1 MSIAKRL
8 EEQKH
13 YQDGLKKAIHYYD
26 EQVIGLQDILDDAKE
41 SSLEEFKSLL
51 EDLFFSENTKEL
63 IENCSDF
70 HNSKKALI
78 ETFEAIIFYFHIYSL
93 ETILC
98 YKFEPNFLEYLECNN
113 LNTSFCTPRELFD
126 VLQQLPPSVVE
137 IELGDLCEERNSY
150 MLLDSYKEK
159 DKERF
164 IQSFEKIP
172 NNSEI
177 MAHFR
182 NVVEY
187 ENLIHDGKELI
198 DIDPMTIPRH
208 DVINFIESFRHDVE
222 IFLRYCKSINFEYTK
237 PLYDMPKQIFEG
249 KPAITIQSLKNL
261 YKEVI
266 KDFIKSDDKFYDFEK
281 NIIDNVIKESGF
293 ADLYNELYPQCLK
306 EVQQDIIKEGGKT
319 LEPIDFP
326 EHLGIE
332 PEKKESFLRAL
343 YKELVGKSYISP
355 NREDDFVYLLG
366 GPIARPDDLMPINWL
381 KKFKYTSQ
389 AFFAAFCGK
398 EFKSWTTLDAI
409 ATFKGE
415 PLSHSNNLPDLYEHY
430 EDRTRPFI
438 SIIEKAKKIT
448 EAQG

>member
-8 EEQKH
+8 EEQKKYRELLIKLSH
-13 YQDGLKKAIHYYD
+13 LFD
-26 EQVIGLQDILDDAKE
+26 
-41 SSLEEFKSLL
+41 SLL
-51 EDLFFSENTKEL
+51 SDIKENDICNHEELSFTIHLASLNNVIETIERRNFASPLIPLMDTNLSCSNGPIHTPGDLYDWLSQIPEDAVIQMLSNQCDQIGNYSL
-63 IENCSDF
+63 IE
-70 HNSKKALI
+70 
-78 ETFEAIIFYFHIYSL
+78 
-93 ETILC
+93 
-98 YKFEPNFLEYLECNN
+98 
-113 LNTSFCTPRELFD
+113 SFR
-126 VLQQLPPSVVE
+126 Q
-137 IELGDLCEERNSY
+137 
-150 MLLDSYKEK
+150 K
-159 DKERF
+159 DKETF
-164 IQSFEKIP
+164 IQSFEQIEDKRSLFDKTNSLIQIYEMLGDMVEMFNKKIYDP
-172 NNSEI
+172 ELVYSMGREGSHLMDMNGPLDY
-177 MAHFR
+177 H
-182 NVVEY
+182 Y
-187 ENLIHDGKELI
+187 EKALQQLCNGFLPIGVSLNDLWDDYKKLIKKSIELNLTPIEF
-198 DIDPMTIPRH
+198 
-208 DVINFIESFRHDVE
+208 DVINDMVIRH
-222 IFLRYCKSINFEYTK
+222 
-237 PLYDMPKQIFEG
+237 
-249 KPAITIQSLKNL
+249 
-261 YKEVI
+261 
-266 KDFIKSDDKFYDFEK
+266 
-281 NIIDNVIKESGF
+281 GF
-293 ADLYNELYPQCLK
+293 ADIYNELYPQCLK
-306 EVQQDIIKEGGKT
+306 EVQQDIIKEGRKT

>member
-8 EEQKH
+8 EEQKRNHDDFVMVAH
-13 YQDGLKKAIHYYD
+13 YLDNWAIDLKK
-26 EQVIGLQDILDDAKE
+26 ILEKAE
-41 SSLEEFKSLL
+41 NCSV
-51 EDLFFSENTKEL
+51 EDLFSIECVNEL
-63 IENCSDF
+63 REDGIDPQD
-70 HNSKKALI
+70 SKKALI
-78 ETFEAIIFYFHIYSL
+78 ETTKATIFLSHISN
-93 ETILC
+93 ILNIVTLKINPQYIRHLGC
-98 YKFEPNFLEYLECNN
+98 DISNGNF
-113 LNTSFCTPRELFD
+113 STPRELFD
-126 VLQQLPPSVVE
+126 VLQQLPSAIVE
-137 IELGDLCEERNSY
+137 KELENLCEKINSF
-150 MLLDSYKEK
+150 MLLDSYKEH
-159 DKERF
+159 DKEHF
-164 IQSFEKIP
+164 VQSFEQIP
-172 NNSEI
+172 NNGEI
-177 MAHFR
+177 MKYFR
-182 NVVEY
+182 HIVMLENYLCDVKEFQNADHMTLSDTINV
-187 ENLIHDGKELI
+187 
-198 DIDPMTIPRH
+198 M
-208 DVINFIESFRHDVE
+208 ESFKPDIKALTDYVGNTIYE
-222 IFLRYCKSINFEYTK
+222 YIKPWLDDPLEFLSDK
-237 PLYDMPKQIFEG
+237 PT
-249 KPAITIQSLKNL
+249 ITVQGLKDL
-261 YKEVI
+261 YKETI
-266 KDFIKSDDKFYDFEK
+266 TRLIILDDEFDDFEK

-438 SIIEKAKKIT
+438 SIIEEAKKIT